1 MKNKIIDLFCGCGG
15 MSKGFEMAGFEV
27 AMAIDFW
34 DDAIK
39 TYRHNAPGVD
49 AQCMDIHQLDEV
61 TMAKHFNKKDIVGI
75 IGGPP
80 CQGFSTVGKR
90 EIDDPRNQLYLEYC
104 RVVRTVSPE
113 FFVIENVKGLTTLN
127 NGAVKEDIIE
137 RFSSM
142 GYHVAFKVL
151 NAADFG
157 VPQNRKRVFF
167 VGMKKGYF
175 KFPEEFGFTLSAK
188 DGISD
193 LPSAVGWDGES
204 KVTRYANKPLNDFQ
218 RMMRGDTKTLLNH
231 DFTAHSEQ
239 TISIISRIPDGGSI
253 KDLPPEFWQIRK
265 YNKAFERMSSSRPAN
280 TVDTGHRNYFHYAE
294 HRIPTVRE
302 NARLQSFPDD
312 FEVLGT
318 RGSQYK
324 QIGNAVP
331 PLLAKAVADAIME
344 QLNRKGRGVKKM
356 KGDLLIKNPSSPG
369 ASFTGHTEDTIVSC
383 YNFVQNSKD
392 ERLIFTDFQEKLQQK
407 ERINKSNLRCILPML
422 RYAGL
427 VRYNKD
433 VDLKNFFTDLGKQYI
448 SVIKLLR
455 QIEEDGVSSETR
467 QGYKE
472 AQVLRSMFLRYA
484 LVSIVHSTGCSYA
497 NILLQTF
504 RFVQR
509 FNTIDKVEFA
519 CLAYGIQCGEG
530 DPLDNAS
537 QYVQKH
543 RNGEKVKIQLSV
555 RDDAEGV
562 VRQKDSLG
570 WLTSYNY
577 ILALLEQAGIVSQ
590 LKDGFKVNPGN
601 AFDFEKALNSK
612 EEL

>member
-1 MKNKIIDLFCGCGG
+1 MKKKILDLFCGCGG
-15 MSKGFEMAGFEV
+15 MSRGFEMAGFEV

-34 DDAIK
+34 NDAIK
-39 TYRHNAPGVD
+39 TYRHNAPEVD
-49 AQCMDIHQLDEV
+49 AQCMDIHDLDDK
-61 TMAKHFNKKDIVGI
+61 MMSAHFNKKEIVGI

-80 CQGFSTVGKR
+80 CQGFSTVGRR

-104 RVVRTVSPE
+104 RIVKAISPA

-127 NGAVKEDIIE
+127 NGAVKEDILE
-137 RFSSM
+137 RFTSM
-142 GYHVAFKVL
+142 GYHVSFKIL

-167 VGMKKGYF
+167 VGMKKCF
-175 KFPEEFGFTLSAK
+175 FEFPKEFGYTLSAK

-193 LPSAVGWDGES
+193 LPSITEWDGENNI
-204 KVTRYANKPLNDFQ
+204 TRYSRPPRNEFQ
-218 RMMRGDTKTLLNH
+218 RLMRGNITVLSNH
-231 DFTAHSEQ
+231 EFTRHSVQ
-239 TISIISRIPDGGSI
+239 TIEIISKIPDGGSI
-253 KDLPPEFWQIRK
+253 LDLPPEYWQIRK
-265 YNKAFERMSSSRPAN
+265 YNKAFERMSSVRPAN

-302 NARLQSFPDD
+302 NARLQSFSDD

-344 QLNRKGRGVKKM
+344 QLTRKKTGGKKM
-356 KGDLLIKNPSSPG
+356 KGTLLIKNPSSPG
-369 ASFTGHTEDTIVSC
+369 ASFTGHTENTIVSC
-383 YNFVQNSKD
+383 HNFVQDSKD
-392 ERLIFTDFQEKLQQK
+392 EKLIFTDFQEKLQQK
-407 ERINKSNLRCILPML
+407 ERVNKSNLRCILPML

-427 VRYNKD
+427 VKYDKE
-433 VDLKNFFTDLGKQYI
+433 VDLKNFFTNLGKQYI

-455 QIEEDGVSSETR
+455 QIEEDGISSETK

-472 AQVLRSMFLRYA
+472 AQVLRSMFLRYS

-509 FNTIDKVEFA
+509 FNTIDKIEFA

-543 RNGEKVKIQLSV
+543 RNGETVRIQLSV
-555 RDDAEGV
+555 RDDTEGV
-562 VRQKDSLG
+562 VRQKDSLA

-590 LKDGFKVNPGN
+590 VQNGYKINSGN
-601 AFDFEKALNSK
+601 AIDFEKALSSK